1 MTVADPLG
9 SSTTAGSR
17 GLAGARAAR
26 PSGVA
31 AAEQRAG
38 GEGPGRIRQAARA
51 AGVLGLLTATL
62 PVNLALAG
70 AATLRRTPSGAAVR
84 EAPARRRT
92 VLVTGGK
99 MTKALVL
106 ARAFHAAGHRVLLA
120 EQARYRLT
128 AHRTSRAVDAFH
140 VLPTPGSDGYEQAVL
155 DLVRAEGV
163 DTFVPVSSPASS
175 LPEAEVGEL
184 LRAEGV
190 EVVHLD
196 AERLRAVDDKHAFA
210 AAAAA
215 AGLPV
220 PDTYRITD
228 PQQVLD
234 LDFDALPGAAYVLKS
249 IAYDPVR
256 RLDLTPLPRPTRAET
271 EAFLAGLP
279 ISEERPWILQELLE
293 GTEWC
298 THGTV
303 RDGRLAV
310 HVACRSSAW
319 QLVYEHEEHRG
330 IRAWVEQ
337 WVRDVLG
344 PGATGQVS
352 LDFIEG
358 PDGVVRAIECNPRT
372 HSAITLL
379 EGHPDL
385 AAAYLGGDPDVHERE
400 QPVEP
405 ELGGA
410 PTYWTHHE
418 LWQGLTHPRTLP
430 ERLRLLRRGRDAVLT
445 PTDPWP
451 FLALHHLHVPSLVLA
466 NLRAGR
472 PWQKVDL
479 NIGKLVEPGGD

>member
-1 MTVADPLG
+1 
-9 SSTTAGSR
+9 
-17 GLAGARAAR
+17 
-26 PSGVA
+26 
-31 AAEQRAG
+31 
-38 GEGPGRIRQAARA
+38 
-51 AGVLGLLTATL
+51 VLGLLTATL

-70 AATLRRTPSGAAVR
+70 AATLRRTPSGAGVR
-84 EAPARRRT
+84 PAAPAQRRT

-184 LRAEGV
+184 LRAAGV

-196 AERLRAVDDKHAFA
+196 AARLRAVDDKHAFA

-220 PDTYRITD
+220 PDTHRITD

-310 HVACRSSAW
+310 HIACRSSAW
-319 QLVYEHEEHRG
+319 QLVYEHEEHPG

-379 EGHPDL
+379 EGHPGL
-385 AAAYLGGDPDVHERE
+385 AAAYLGGDPDGGLDGGPDGGPDGASRTE
-400 QPVEP
+400 PVEP
-405 ELGGA
+405 EVGGA

-430 ERLRLLRRGRDAVLT
+430 GRLRLLRRGRDAVLT
-445 PTDPWP
+445 PADPLP